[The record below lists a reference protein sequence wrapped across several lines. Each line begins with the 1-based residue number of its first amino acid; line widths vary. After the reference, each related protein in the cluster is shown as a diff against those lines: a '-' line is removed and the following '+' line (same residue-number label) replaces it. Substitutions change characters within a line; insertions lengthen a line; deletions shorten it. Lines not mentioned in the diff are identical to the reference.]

1 MDLASVVQGAIE
13 TSAPLIEGASH
24 RLTVSLPDQPLVVD
38 ADPIRQFERIAG
50 FGGFSA
56 DPGWRERVEA
66 LSFPNRNDR
75 WRSKLDAE
83 ALATIQRV
91 QDVALKEH
99 GYEL

>member
-1 MDLASVVQGAIE
+1 MEQGLAQV
-13 TSAPLIEGASH
+13 APSRVL
-24 RLTVSLPDQPLVVD
+24 RLTYEELI
-38 ADPIRQFERIAG
+38 ADPIRELERIAG
-50 FGGFSA
+50 FGGFGSDA
-56 DPGWRERVEA
+56 VWHERIEA

-75 WRSKLDAE
+75 WRRSLDPD